1 MSYNKFV
8 KKISL
13 PKAQMGLSSN
23 ADDSLKTLYDRG
35 KNLLP
40 VVYQGPTNRIER
52 YAIYDGMEQDPII
65 STALDVISEYVSQ
78 SKENEPFKIEYSKQ
92 VTLPEVQTST
102 IEKSLDKWVAI
113 NDWKKRIFGS
123 VRDILKF
130 GDIIYIRD
138 PQTHELNKCNIYDIL
153 GVVVDENKEPT
164 HYIIKNVDLNVPLK
178 IANNAKDDV
187 STKALLNTLNGTYTN
202 IGNATNANNTV
213 LNSNSV
219 SDPTSE
225 QSILPVKADNVIH
238 LSLNVDNILIY
249 PFGMSILEKVYKTYV
264 QKSLLQDCILLYRIK
279 NATEKLVFNIP
290 VGNIPRNKRMQY
302 IERCKNELSQR
313 RMPSKDSDGVFNTI
327 DVAYSSIPFNE
338 DYWLP
343 VDSDGIQP
351 KIEKLAGGVA
361 LGEINDLVYWENQL
375 MRGLNVPSSWI
386 PFGPQDGQRTVPTTT
401 AATYIQEQRF
411 FKYCQRIQNIVIKEL
426 DKEFKN
432 YMKLSGINVDE
443 SAFQLAFFPP
453 SSITEVTEIEIEN
466 SKINLCSA
474 AMNIPYISKQFAL
487 KHYLKLTEEEY
498 NENEQLLMQEMQN
511 VLKDKEVKLPI
522 EDKKAVPGLRSVDIA
537 DIPQDFI
544 NATKDN
550 LDNQM
555 GGLGGGLGGGD
566 LGLGGGEEPMD
577 LGGGESSG
585 PSLGTTGG
593 STGGVPEGG
602 TSAADNLVP

>member
-13 PKAQMGLSSN
+13 PKAQMGVAVNSDYN
-23 ADDSLKTLYDRG
+23 LKTLYSRSQ
-35 KNLLP
+35 NLLP

-52 YAIYDGMEQDPII
+52 YAIYDQMEQDPII
-65 STALDVISEYVSQ
+65 STALDVISEYISQ
-78 SKENEPFKIEYSKQ
+78 SKENEPFKIEYSNQ
-92 VTLPEVQTST
+92 VKLPEIQTDT
-102 IEKSLDKWVAI
+102 IEKALDKWVEV
-113 NDWKKRIFGS
+113 NDWKKRIFGL
-123 VRDILKF
+123 VRDALKF

-138 PQTHELNKCNIYDIL
+138 PQTKVLTKCNIYDIV
-153 GVVVDENKEPT
+153 GVVVDDEKKPT

-178 IANNAKDDV
+178 VANNAKNDV

-202 IGNATNANNTV
+202 IGNGTNTQNTV
-213 LNSNSV
+213 ANTSIT
-219 SDPTSE
+219 DPTAE
-225 QSILPVKADNVIH
+225 QSMLPVEASNIVH
-238 LSLNVDNILIY
+238 VTMNVDNILIY
-249 PFGMSILEKVYKTYV
+249 PFGMSVLEKIYKTYV
-264 QKSLLQDCILLYRIK
+264 QKCLLQDCILLYRIK

-343 VDSDGIQP
+343 VDSDGVQP

-386 PFGPQDGQRTVPTTT
+386 PYGPQDGQRTIPTTT

-411 FKYCQRIQNIVIKEL
+411 FKYCQRIQNIIITKL
-426 DKEFKN
+426 DDEFKR
-432 YMKLSGINVDE
+432 YLKASGLIVDNT
-443 SAFQLAFFPP
+443 AFQLSFFPP

-474 AMNIPYISKQFAL
+474 AMNIPYVSKQFAL

-498 NENEQLLMQEMQN
+498 NENEKLLMQEMQN
-511 VLKDKEVKLPI
+511 VLKDKEVQLPI
-522 EDKKAVPGLRSVDIA
+522 EDTKAVPGLRSVDIS

-544 NATKDN
+544 NSTKEN
-550 LDNQM
+550 LDAQLGGM
-555 GGLGGGLGGGD
+555 GGLGGGDIGLGGEEPAGD
-566 LGLGGGEEPMD
+566 MGLGGGES
-577 LGGGESSG
+577 LGGGEAG
-585 PSLGTTGG
+585 LGTAEPSGETGG
-593 STGGVPEGG
+593 AGL
-602 TSAADNLVP
+602 NLPPQ